1 MAYTIHYFARIAGAF
16 LLAGAVIVAPWLFR
30 SSVPNA
36 EVTVRALVTLAAA
49 AALAALLV
57 APRRVRQNRS
67 FGRMIP
73 AALILLAGIA
83 IGFLQVLPHSLSSL
97 GFLSP
102 AIPPL
107 AEELLPREGT
117 EEAVFEK
124 ELLGA
129 AEPDRGG
136 KTGFWP
142 SAVSVCT
149 QVTKDQTAELIFVF
163 AAFVSASILFQT
175 KRQRLL
181 LWRAIAIN
189 GLLLA
194 LLVIAQKIFGDRLF
208 GYRHFWPEAH
218 CGPFVNRNGMAGYL
232 ALCLAPAVS
241 LLFLEVL
248 IGIRLREE
256 DEDLYYDGIRYEQ
269 SSGSLRF
276 LNGVSDFLTLFSGRV
291 IPWLLAV
298 AVILAGAAMTLSRG
312 GTLAAL
318 FTFATAA
325 VLFSLRKKTGF
336 YLIPVWGGL
345 LLAFLLLFWLGVSE
359 PIQQRMGTLAETE
372 EHESELKTN
381 PRLDNW
387 KSALQTAGAY
397 RLRGSGLGTYPLANR
412 SRDKAL
418 RINRYFFF
426 AENISVETLVTAGA
440 FGLLLLIGG
449 YLLFWYYVFLALR
462 AKRQSEL
469 LDSAEENA
477 LVYEVKQENADLTY
491 IFGIGIAALLAGQ
504 AVSGSFDFGLLLYPN
519 ALAAALVLGSF
530 SGGKLDNSDD
540 SASEFLAWEEK
551 PAGRLKPFF
560 FAGAVLLSAAALLLV
575 VPAFLQ
581 IYNRVESTRVIARY
595 PDPVSA
601 SEERDL
607 AYFDHAVNALKWA
620 IPIRPDDPAFHYQ
633 LAQIYTAKFRYLFL
647 EQLKEEFPDADPA
660 ELWNRTTPEAVFAS
674 MQPFYRNKMKVV
686 PRRFRSDPIVAE
698 NLVPALR
705 ELWIVRRLC
714 PLYPEPH
721 VDGAV
726 LAPLLYEMDDYSG
739 YIRASLERLET
750 ISPNEPNVFYSAGL
764 IEFLTGDTDAAA
776 AKWKESAALSDER
789 LADITTLLASE
800 RLRADFRRHLDMVVA
815 GDWQKALRGIT
826 LFPKKESPLIY
837 SVYLELMQQILADS
851 ADKTSAEWYYRNAV
865 CAKLSDR
872 PAEALDFYQ
881 KALEADPYNAA
892 WHYEFGRFL
901 QGAGRPAE
909 AADEFARASE
919 LDPKNRAY
927 RKAAEK

>member
-16 LLAGAVIVAPWLFR
+16 LLAGAAIAAPWLFR

-49 AALAALLV
+49 AALAALLI

-83 IGFLQVLPHSLSSL
+83 IGFLQVLPHSVSSL
-97 GFLSP
+97 RFLSP
-102 AIPPL
+102 AIPRL
-107 AEELLPREGT
+107 AEDLLPREGT

-124 ELLGA
+124 ELLDG
-129 AEPDRGG
+129 AEPGPGG
-136 KTGFWP
+136 KSGFWP

-194 LLVIAQKIFGDRLF
+194 LLVIAQKIFGDRLL
-208 GYRHFWPEAH
+208 GYRHFWPEAL

-269 SSGSLRF
+269 SSGTLRF

-298 AVILAGAAMTLSRG
+298 AIILVAAAMTLSRG

-325 VLFSLRKKTGF
+325 VLFSLRKRTGF

-345 LLAFLLLFWLGVSE
+345 LLAFLLLFWLGVNE
-359 PIQQRMGTLAETE
+359 PIQQRMGTLVETE
-372 EHESELKTN
+372 EQESDLKTN
-381 PRLDNW
+381 ARLDNW
-387 KSALQTAGAY
+387 KSALQTVGAY

-418 RINRYFFF
+418 RVNRYFFF
-426 AENISVETLVTAGA
+426 AENISVETLVTAGVI
-440 FGLLLLIGG
+440 GLLCLIGG

-462 AKRQSEL
+462 AKRQSDL
-469 LDSAEENA
+469 LDSAEENV
-477 LVYEVKQENADLTY
+477 LVYESKQDNADLTY
-491 IFGIGIAALLAGQ
+491 IFGIGIAALLVGQ
-504 AVSGSFDFGLLLYPN
+504 AVSGSFDFGLLFYPN
-519 ALAAALVLGSF
+519 ALAAALILGSF

-540 SASEFLAWEEK
+540 SASEFLPWEEK
-551 PAGRLKPFF
+551 PADRLKPFF
-560 FAGAVLLSAAALLLV
+560 FAGAVFLSAAALLLV

-581 IYNRVESTRVIARY
+581 IYNRVETMRVIARY
-595 PDPVSA
+595 PDPISA

-607 AYFDHAVNALKWA
+607 AYFDHAVNAINWA

-686 PRRFRSDPIVAE
+686 PRRFRNDPIVAE

-726 LAPLLYEMDDYSG
+726 LAPLLFEMDDYDG
-739 YIRASLERLET
+739 YIRASLERLEK

-764 IEFLTGDTDAAA
+764 IEFLSGNTDAAA
-776 AKWKESAALSDER
+776 AKWQESVALSDER
-789 LADITTLLASE
+789 LADITTILASE
-800 RLRADFRRHLDMVVA
+800 RLRADFRRHLDQVIS
-815 GDWQKALRGIT
+815 GDWQKALRGT
-826 LFPKKESPLIY
+826 LLFPKKESPLIF
-837 SVYLELMQQILADS
+837 SVYLELMQQYLADS
-851 ADKTSAEWYYRNAV
+851 EDKTSAEWFYRSAV

-872 PAEALDFYQ
+872 PAEALESYK
-881 KALEADPYNAA
+881 KALESDPYNAA

-901 QGAGRPAE
+901 LGSGRNSE

-919 LDPKNRAY
+919 LDPKNRVY